1 PLPEPRG
8 PESPGLFFYV
18 PPRAAVVRTLPRPHS
33 ISLLTLSLP
42 LGAIVSLSWDALS
55 LSRMSAARG
64 SAPVERGYVSDEP
77 SDCYL

>member
-1 PLPEPRG
+1 APRTRI
-8 PESPGLFFYV
+8 PGALLLCA
-18 PPRAAVVRTLPRPHS
+18 PGAAAGRTLPRPHS
-33 ISLLTLSLP
+33 TSLLTLSLP